1 MKLWPQEVYFSWFS
15 NIECLR
21 DENNRY
27 LYNATEN
34 VRLYCKLFEIHF
46 CIKSDCICCLY
57 FLSLNKRFF
66 GPFVLLPHIF
76 RQEFPL
82 IYLNNVYHKAPD
94 ISLYYLPISR
104 LKWKKPSCFQLQCA
118 VVAWNRWNRVFLLS
132 LRLHLRLPCFGSH
145 VWNANASANVS
156 ARKWHFF
163 HFLRLSLRLHFKWC
177 SSHVYFPAFAF
188 ASHVWT
194 RLKTKSVIYLT
205 LLSYT
210 PKNSGCLAH
219 QILMTYSRA
228 DFPVG
233 SGTLLKKSRVIWS
246 WVFIRWRK
254 ESTSDCEI
262 RREKALGFRNWL
274 VVSLPHSPIKS
285 LITRHVTCKQT

>member
-1 MKLWPQEVYFSWFS
+1 MLFIFSVVKQ
-15 NIECLR
+15 
-21 DENNRY
+21 
-27 LYNATEN
+27 T
-34 VRLYCKLFEIHF
+34 V
-46 CIKSDCICCLY
+46 
-57 FLSLNKRFF
+57 F
-66 GPFVLLPHIF
+66 GPLVLLPRIF

-104 LKWKKPSCFQLQCA
+104 LKWKKPSCLAFNFNA
-118 VVAWNRWNRVFLLS
+118 RWWHGTDGTDGTGFLLS
-132 LRLHLRLPCFGSH
+132 FRLHLRLPCVGSQ

-163 HFLRLSLRLHFKWC
+163 HFLSWSLRLHLRWC
-177 SSHVYFPAFAF
+177 SSHVYFLAFAFAF

-262 RREKALGFRNWL
+262 KREKALGFRNCL
-274 VVSLPHSPIKS
+274 VVHDSLVQSNHSSCVMWRAGKLRSTLVFAPVVKD
-285 LITRHVTCKQT
+285 L

>member
-1 MKLWPQEVYFSWFS
+1 MEEA
-15 NIECLR
+15 I
-21 DENNRY
+21 
-27 LYNATEN
+27 
-34 VRLYCKLFEIHF
+34 
-46 CIKSDCICCLY
+46 
-57 FLSLNKRFF
+57 
-66 GPFVLLPHIF
+66 
-76 RQEFPL
+76 
-82 IYLNNVYHKAPD
+82 
-94 ISLYYLPISR
+94 
-104 LKWKKPSCFQLQCA
+104 
-118 VVAWNRWNRVFLLS
+118 LLS
-132 LRLHLRLPCFGSH
+132 TSMRRAGMEPMEPGFFCYGLRLHLRLPCVGSH

-177 SSHVYFPAFAF
+177 SSHVYFPAFAL

-194 RLKTKSVIYLT
+194 RLKTKSIIYLT

-262 RREKALGFRNWL
+262 KREKALGFRNWL
-274 VVSLPHSPIKS
+274 QKLVGCF
-285 LITRHVTCKQT
+285 ITP

>member
-1 MKLWPQEVYFSWFS
+1 MEDAIFFSNLLPRDGLEPMELQEVVCFVS
-15 NIECLR
+15 LHLHLLL
-21 DENNRY
+21 RY
-27 LYNATEN
+27 LG
-34 VRLYCKLFEIHF
+34 L
-46 CIKSDCICCLY
+46 
-57 FLSLNKRFF
+57 
-66 GPFVLLPHIF
+66 
-76 RQEFPL
+76 
-82 IYLNNVYHKAPD
+82 
-94 ISLYYLPISR
+94 
-104 LKWKKPSCFQLQCA
+104 
-118 VVAWNRWNRVFLLS
+118 
-132 LRLHLRLPCFGSH
+132 H
-145 VWNANASANVS
+145 VWNANASA
-156 ARKWHFF
+156 RTWIFF
-163 HFLRLSLRLHFKWC
+163 HFFRLRLHLRWC
-177 SSHVYFPAFAF
+177 SSHVYFLAFAFAF

-262 RREKALGFRNWL
+262 KREKALGFRNCL
-274 VVSLPHSPIKS
+274 VVHDSLVLS
-285 LITRHVTCKQT
+285 LIHIWRCRRRG

>member
-1 MKLWPQEVYFSWFS
+1 MEEV
-15 NIECLR
+15 I
-21 DENNRY
+21 
-27 LYNATEN
+27 
-34 VRLYCKLFEIHF
+34 
-46 CIKSDCICCLY
+46 
-57 FLSLNKRFF
+57 
-66 GPFVLLPHIF
+66 
-76 RQEFPL
+76 
-82 IYLNNVYHKAPD
+82 
-94 ISLYYLPISR
+94 
-104 LKWKKPSCFQLQCA
+104 
-118 VVAWNRWNRVFLLS
+118 LLS
-132 LRLHLRLPCFGSH
+132 TSLRRGGMKPMEPVFFYPCVCVKHFRCLGSH

-156 ARKWHFF
+156 ETKWHFF
-163 HFLRLSLRLHFKWC
+163 QFLRWSLRLHLRWC
-177 SSHVYFPAFAF
+177 SSHVYFPAFAFAFAF

-194 RLKTKSVIYLT
+194 RLKTKSIIYLT

-262 RREKALGFRNWL
+262 KREKALGFRNWL
-274 VVSLPHSPIKS
+274 QKLVGCF
-285 LITRHVTCKQT
+285 ITP